1 MLGQQNVG
9 GFMAIIPMFPLMGC
23 FYDSVFSVL
32 SVAKKLLMLKIKN
45 IDAFFGKIQVLRRV
59 SLHVGAGEIVSL
71 IGANGAGKTT
81 LLNVISGLHP
91 TTNGSRI
98 FMDVETRGWKP
109 EKIVA
114 LGLIQVPEA
123 DKVFNPLSVMENLE
137 LGAYSRT
144 LDRTGMYQ
152 EIGIIFQFFP
162 VLQERKDQPAGTLS
176 GGERQMLA
184 LGKALMGRPKMLM
197 LDEPSLG
204 LAPAIVAE
212 IFRIIQS
219 LNGRGTT
226 ILLVEQNAREAL
238 RISHRAYVLDTGRV
252 VLTGA
257 GEELLSN
264 EEVKRAFLGKDYRG
278 KWER

>member
-1 MLGQQNVG
+1 
-9 GFMAIIPMFPLMGC
+9 
-23 FYDSVFSVL
+23 
-32 SVAKKLLMLKIKN
+32 MLKIKN
-45 IDAFFGKIQVLRRV
+45 IDAFFGKIQVLRNV
-59 SLHVGAGEIVSL
+59 SLHIGVGEIVSL

-91 TTNGSRI
+91 SRNGSRL
-98 FMDVETRGWKP
+98 FLDVEIRELPP

-114 LGLIQVPEA
+114 MGLIQVPER
-123 DKVFNPLSVMENLE
+123 DKVFDPLTIQENLE
-137 LGAYSRT
+137 LGAFLRRRDRTT
-144 LDRTGMYQ
+144 LDQ
-152 EIGIIFQFFP
+152 EMEKVFQLFP
-162 VLQERKDQPAGTLS
+162 VLRERKDQAAGTLS

-184 LGKALMGRPKMLM
+184 LGKALMGEPKLLI

-204 LAPAIVAE
+204 LAPTVVSE

-219 LNGRGTT
+219 LNGQGTT

-238 RISHRAYVLDTGRV
+238 RISCRAYVLETGRII
-252 VLTGA
+252 LTGT

-264 EEVKRAFLGKDYRG
+264 EEVKRAFLGKDYRM

>member
-1 MLGQQNVG
+1 
-9 GFMAIIPMFPLMGC
+9 
-23 FYDSVFSVL
+23 
-32 SVAKKLLMLKIKN
+32 MLKIKN

-91 TTNGSRI
+91 SRNGSMI
-98 FMDVETRGWKP
+98 FIDMETRGWKP

-114 LGLIQVPEA
+114 LGLIQVPET
-123 DKVFNPLSVMENLE
+123 DKVFNPLTILENLE
-137 LGAYSRT
+137 LGAYLRRQDRAT
-144 LDRTGMYQ
+144 LREEMEKVFQLFPILRDRQG
-152 EIGIIFQFFP
+152 
-162 VLQERKDQPAGTLS
+162 QPAGTLS

-184 LGKALMGRPKMLM
+184 LGKALMGQPKLLM

-204 LAPAIVAE
+204 LAPTIVSE
-212 IFRIIQS
+212 IFQIIRS
-219 LNGRGTT
+219 LNGQGTT

-238 RISHRAYVLDTGRV
+238 RISRRAYVLDTGRII
-252 VLTGA
+252 LTGT

>member
-1 MLGQQNVG
+1 
-9 GFMAIIPMFPLMGC
+9 
-23 FYDSVFSVL
+23 
-32 SVAKKLLMLKIKN
+32 MLKIKN

-59 SLHVGAGEIVSL
+59 SLHVGGGEIVSL

-91 TTNGSRI
+91 TPNGSKI
-98 FMDVETRGWKP
+98 FMDFETRGWKP

-123 DKVFNPLSVMENLE
+123 DKVFNPLAVMENLE
-137 LGAYSRT
+137 LGAYARHP
-144 LDRTGMYQ
+144 DRAQLHQ
-152 EIGIIFQFFP
+152 EIETIFHLFP
-162 VLQERKDQPAGTLS
+162 ILRERKDQPAGTLS

-184 LGKALMGRPKMLM
+184 LGKALMGRPKLLM

-204 LAPAIVAE
+204 LAPTIVAE

-226 ILLVEQNAREAL
+226 ILLVEQNAKEAL
-238 RISHRAYVLDTGRV
+238 RISHRAYVLDTGRII
-252 VLTGA
+252 LTGP

>member
-1 MLGQQNVG
+1 
-9 GFMAIIPMFPLMGC
+9 
-23 FYDSVFSVL
+23 
-32 SVAKKLLMLKIKN
+32 MLKIKN

-91 TTNGSRI
+91 SRNGSMI
-98 FMDVETRGWKP
+98 FIDMETRGWKP

-114 LGLIQVPEA
+114 LGLIQVPET
-123 DKVFNPLSVMENLE
+123 DKVFNPLTVLENLE
-137 LGAYSRT
+137 LGAYLRRQDRGT
-144 LDRTGMYQ
+144 LREEMEKVFQLFPILRDRQG
-152 EIGIIFQFFP
+152 
-162 VLQERKDQPAGTLS
+162 QPAATLS

-184 LGKALMGRPKMLM
+184 LGKALMGQPKLLM

-204 LAPAIVAE
+204 LAPTIVSE
-212 IFRIIQS
+212 IFQIIQS
-219 LNGRGTT
+219 LNGQGTT

-238 RISHRAYVLDTGRV
+238 RISRRAYVLDTGRII
-252 VLTGA
+252 LTGT

>member
-1 MLGQQNVG
+1 
-9 GFMAIIPMFPLMGC
+9 
-23 FYDSVFSVL
+23 
-32 SVAKKLLMLKIKN
+32 MLKIKN

-59 SLHVGAGEIVSL
+59 SLHVGGGEIASL

-91 TTNGSRI
+91 SRNGSKI
-98 FMDVETRGWKP
+98 FMNIETRGWKP

-114 LGLIQVPEA
+114 LGLMQVPET
-123 DKVFNPLSVMENLE
+123 DKVFNPLTIMENLE
-137 LGAYSRT
+137 LGAYLRRQDKPA
-144 LDRTGMYQ
+144 LRQ
-152 EIGIIFQFFP
+152 EMENIFQIFP
-162 VLQERKDQPAGTLS
+162 ILRERKDQPAGSLS

-184 LGKALMGRPKMLM
+184 LGKALMGQPKLLM

-204 LAPAIVAE
+204 LAPTIVAE
-212 IFRIIQS
+212 IFRIIGS
-219 LNGRGTT
+219 LNSQGTT
-226 ILLVEQNAREAL
+226 ILLVEQNAKEAL
-238 RISHRAYVLDTGRV
+238 RISHRAYVLDTGRII
-252 VLTGA
+252 LTGA

>member
-1 MLGQQNVG
+1 
-9 GFMAIIPMFPLMGC
+9 
-23 FYDSVFSVL
+23 
-32 SVAKKLLMLKIKN
+32 MLKIKN
-45 IDAFFGKIQVLRRV
+45 IDASFGPIQVLRRV
-59 SLHVGAGEIVSL
+59 SLHVGAGEIVAL

-91 TTNGSRI
+91 TTNGSKI
-98 FMDVETRGWKP
+98 FMDAETRGWKP

-114 LGLIQVPEA
+114 RGLIQVPET
-123 DKVFNPLSVMENLE
+123 DKVFNPLTVMENLE
-137 LGAYSRT
+137 LGAYPSHP
-144 LDRTGMYQ
+144 DRATRQQG
-152 EIGIIFQFFP
+152 IGIIFHLFP
-162 VLQERKDQPAGTLS
+162 ILRDRKDQPAGTLS

-184 LGKALMGRPKMLM
+184 LGKALMGRPKLLM

-204 LAPAIVAE
+204 LAPTIVAE

-238 RISHRAYVLDTGRV
+238 RISHRAYVLDTGRII
-252 VLTGA
+252 LTGT

-264 EEVKRAFLGKDYRG
+264 DEVKRAFLGKDYRG